1 MQDYQQLGFL
11 HTSTEEVKL
20 LPTEVSQTQT
30 NSGSFRKPE
39 YPSELPARDSVKES
53 TVLGKRLAKQSG
65 LETHENKDLDEEGT
79 TNISLTKSKRMK
91 VIQPTHTPGALS
103 CDNKVEAL
111 NFQAIQHDRG
121 VERKPE
127 SLDLQ

>member
-1 MQDYQQLGFL
+1 
-11 HTSTEEVKL
+11 
-20 LPTEVSQTQT
+20 
-30 NSGSFRKPE
+30 
-39 YPSELPARDSVKES
+39 
-53 TVLGKRLAKQSG
+53 
-65 LETHENKDLDEEGT
+65 
-79 TNISLTKSKRMK
+79 MK

>member
-1 MQDYQQLGFL
+1 
-11 HTSTEEVKL
+11 
-20 LPTEVSQTQT
+20 
-30 NSGSFRKPE
+30 
-39 YPSELPARDSVKES
+39 VKES